1 MAASTRRRD
10 VAGEAWL
17 AMTHLVFRNERRR
30 EVSEAIGLSFGKVRV
45 LRRIVDQPLP
55 MGELAADL
63 GVDPPNLT
71 ALIDG
76 LERAGLVER
85 KAHPT
90 DRRVLLV
97 VDTAAGAELA
107 RRAEAILDRP
117 PAGLGE
123 LSAADLESL
132 AEILARIPRD

>member
-1 MAASTRRRD
+1 MAASNRRRD

-17 AMTHLVFRNERRR
+17 AMTDLVFRNERRR

-63 GVDPPNLT
+63 GIEPPNLT
-71 ALIDG
+71 TLIDG

-97 VDTAAGAELA
+97 VDTAAGVELA
-107 RRAEAILDRP
+107 RRAADILNCP
-117 PAGLGE
+117 PAGFGE
-123 LSAADLESL
+123 LSCADLESL